1 MLPNDQARDAL
12 KSGGV
17 LKPANKDPHS
27 PEFIQLASYLKAITK
42 GLIKGGSKEVTTDA
56 GGQVIKGA
64 VPTPT
69 TERLMEDGAFRQTY
83 TDRQKSL
90 ESKVLSPDGLER
102 FEAGGRDASIAT
114 ELPSGDD
121 LDAALLAAG
130 ETSDET
136 ITSAA
141 TKQTGL
147 ANEGDALDVLE
158 MTKTDN
164 IIVSTAEGI
173 DFNFDKMESSEDVLA
188 TINAVS
194 EIIQE
199 PTEVAKRGEISFKET
214 YDQAEQLLADEI
226 GFTKRVLKLKK
237 GATLNAEEMTALR
250 IVLQNSAKKLTELA
264 RLIEKGE
271 DSTANLL
278 KFRRL
283 MAIHSGLQMKAK
295 GAQTEIARALSAFRI
310 PVGARNDIQ
319 AAQAAEILLN
329 ESGGTAQA
337 KKLAV
342 GYIKALNEG
351 GQANA
356 NKYVY
361 DGWDSKF
368 KGVFHEIY
376 INGMLAYPKT
386 HFKNFFATPMFMVYN
401 QFVDMTAA
409 TVGTMKGLVGKRD
422 PEGIFYGDI
431 WARWYGM
438 NQSWSDAWITAYKTF
453 RDEDPADALN
463 KVEAQQFKAIDS
475 ENLRISGTMGQAV
488 DWFGKKIRY
497 PGRALMAAD
506 DFWRVIASRGV
517 LYEEAYRKT
526 RIGLMN
532 GLDEQTAVDNGTMV
546 LLDPRSVQ
554 EKMDAASRY
563 ATLTEDLGDG
573 GIAKITRA
581 MQQNFFGRI
590 LLPFAKAPTNAIRMV
605 MQGHPLGALA
615 SPQTRADIMGKNGA
629 EAAQRARA
637 RLAFGSGTMSAVFLW
652 AQTGRL
658 TGAMPKDQDVRN
670 QLPKG
675 WQPYS
680 FVFRG
685 ENFPVDDNGEPLPLF
700 DKDGIPNGEL
710 VYINYAGLEPVS
722 AFFGIAADTAEKMR
736 RFDDPTERL
745 NVLESSLLATTDY
758 FKNLPFLQGMS
769 SIFAAMEYEDP
780 GIILKSPMS
789 NIYGVAPVPF
799 SAIVR
804 NVDKLND
811 PTIKTPSQPLEYYTI
826 DDARKMFDDSKN
838 TDNPLDTIPYEIVG
852 TVKDSAGTSAQYWK
866 ENFEDIWLM
875 QNKTNPWY
883 EERKDD
889 YQYRY
894 DVMGNKVETSVPYS
908 VNPVKALWN
917 SLTPFKMSRSEAV
930 PEWHKT
936 IIRLGVP
943 LSIEKKSMEGIPLPK
958 AFRGD
963 LNEMA
968 KNEIVI
974 PVAQGMPAVTFRKH
988 LELLVNSIAFK
999 TAQRSEQIGMIKTA
1013 ERKFYD
1019 AAFLKLMRM
1028 EEHSDILSAYSA
1040 RKRLKEAGVF

>member
-1 MLPNDQARDAL
+1 MIPDNQARNAL
-12 KSGGV
+12 QSGGV
-17 LKPANKDPHS
+17 LKPADKDPHS
-27 PEFIQLASYLKAITK
+27 PEFIQLASWLGEIGK
-42 GLIKGGSKEVTTDA
+42 GIIKGGSKEVVTDA
-56 GGQVIKGA
+56 GGDLIKGA
-64 VPTPT
+64 VPIPT
-69 TERLMEDGAFRQTY
+69 TERLMEPGTTY
-83 TDRQKSL
+83 TGRQKKL
-90 ESKVLSPDGLER
+90 EESVLSKKGLER
-102 FEAGGRDASIAT
+102 FQAGGRDANIAT
-114 ELPSGDD
+114 TLPSDEGLGD
-121 LDAALLAAG
+121 ALSTIAK
-130 ETSDET
+130 TSDET

-141 TKQTGL
+141 TKKTGL

-158 MTKTDN
+158 MTKKDN
-164 IIVSTAEGI
+164 ILVSTDEGI
-173 DFNFDKMESSEDVLA
+173 DFNFDKMESGEDVLA

-194 EIIQE
+194 EIIKK
-199 PTEVAKRGEISFKET
+199 PTDVAKRGKIPLNET

-226 GFTKRVLKLKK
+226 GFTKRVLKMKK
-237 GATLNAEEMTALR
+237 GTTLNAEEMTALR
-250 IVLQNSAKKLTELA
+250 IVLQNSGKKLTELA

-295 GAQTEIARALSAFRI
+295 GAQTEIARALNAFKI
-310 PVGARNDIQ
+310 PVGARDDVS

-329 ESGGTAQA
+329 ESGGNAQA
-337 KKLAV
+337 KKLAA

-351 GQANA
+351 GQSNA

-376 INGMLAYPKT
+376 INGLLAYPKT
-386 HFKNFFATPMFMVYN
+386 HFKNFFATPLFMVYN
-401 QFVDMTAA
+401 QFVDATAA

-438 NQSWSDAWITAYKTF
+438 NQSYYDAFVTAYKTF

-488 DWFGKKIRY
+488 DWFGKMIRY

-532 GLDEQTAVDNGTMV
+532 GLDEQTAIDNGTMV

-554 EKMDAASRY
+554 DKMDAASTY

-590 LLPFAKAPTNAIRMV
+590 ILPFAKAPTNAIRMV
-605 MQGHPLGALA
+605 MQGHPLAALA
-615 SPQTRADIMGKNGA
+615 SKQTRADIMGQNGA
-629 EAAQRARA
+629 QAAQRARA
-637 RLAFGSGTMSAVFLW
+637 RIAFGSGTMSAVFLL

-658 TGAMPKDQDVRN
+658 TGALPQDQNLRN

-685 ENFPVDDNGEPLPLF
+685 ENFPVDSNGEPLPLY
-700 DKDGIPNGEL
+700 DRNGVPNGEL
-710 VYINYAGLEPVS
+710 LYINYSGLEPVS

-736 RFDDPTERL
+736 RFDDPTERMGFF
-745 NVLESSLLATTDY
+745 SASLFATTDY
-758 FKNLPFLQGMS
+758 FKNVPFLQGMS
-769 SIFAAMEYEDP
+769 EIITAFKFDNAD
-780 GIILKSPMS
+780 IILKSPMS
-789 NIYGVAPVPF
+789 NIYGVAPMPY

-804 NVDKLND
+804 NVDKLMD

-826 DDARKMFDDSKN
+826 EDARKMFDDSKKTN
-838 TDNPLDTIPYEIVG
+838 NPLEYVPYEIVG
-852 TVKDSAGTSAQYWK
+852 TVKDSAGTSAQFWK

-875 QNKTNPWY
+875 QNKTNPWF

-894 DVMGNKVETSVPYS
+894 DVLGYKVETSVPYS

-943 LSIEKKSMEGIPLPK
+943 LSIEKKSMEGIALPK

-963 LNEMA
+963 LNELA
-968 KNEIVI
+968 KNEIEI
-974 PVAQGMPAVTFRKH
+974 PVAQGMESLTFRKH
-988 LELLVNSIAFK
+988 LELLMSSIAFK
-999 TAQRSEQIGMIKTA
+999 TAPRSDQIGMIRTA
-1013 ERKFYD
+1013 ERKFYE
-1019 AAFLKLMRM
+1019 AAFLQLMRM
-1028 EEHSDILSAYSA
+1028 DEHSDILSAYSA
-1040 RKRLKEAGVF
+1040 RQRLKEVGVF